1 MASDDTNKSVES
13 LAGAWSGTVVKQAL
27 LEKQKELGLVDK
39 NFVLKTLPD
48 GSVDPSSEMDWS
60 FELVKSVDEMTRQ
73 VLRML

>member
-1 MASDDTNKSVES
+1 MASDDTNESVES
-13 LAGAWSGTVVKQAL
+13 LAGAWSDTVVKQAL

-48 GSVDPSSEMDWS
+48 GSVDPSSEMDWN